1 MSATLQLL
9 DTVDQTLPEAT
20 GERVLCFLVVLITRV
35 GHQDIFNFEKN
46 IFFQL
51 LNSIMFCFMSGA
63 SYCCMDI
70 RYALGFSPSEVART
84 L

>member
-9 DTVDQTLPEAT
+9 DTVDQKLPEAT